1 MILGDLFH
9 IESVQNYKTHF
20 YDSCYENYYDK
31 GIINEEHIF
40 TEHEIVLDKI
50 YRKDLEYYIFISE
63 LNKLISEKEA
73 SVLNIKDIHKPLIE
87 ELDALRHLIMKNI
100 FKIQQDTNKHSHNYN
115 PDVVII
121 NSNYKFL
128 EYQIIEILNNIS
140 RTFGQ
145 LRLYFVDNIGDN
157 IIICGKPDRYDNN
170 KLILFKSEYRCN
182 ITCFGNYSNYYKVI
196 NIHCDKYIR
205 MEKLKRILYDY

>member
-1 MILGDLFH
+1 MILGDLLR
-9 IESVQNYKTHF
+9 IENVQNYKTHF
-20 YDSCYENYYDK
+20 YDNFYDK
-31 GIINEEHIF
+31 NIVNGKHTF

-50 YRKDLEYYIFISE
+50 YRKDYEYSILIDV

-73 SVLNIKDIHKPLIE
+73 RVLNIKDIHNPSIE
-87 ELDALRHLIMKNI
+87 ELDELRHLIMKNI

-115 PDVVII
+115 PDMVII

-128 EYQIIEILNNIS
+128 EYKIIEILNNIS

-145 LRLYFVDNIGDN
+145 LCLYFVDNIGDN
-157 IIICGKPDRYDNN
+157 IIICGKPDRYDKN
-170 KLILFKSEYRCN
+170 KLVLFKSENRYSVDS
-182 ITCFGNYSNYYKVI
+182 FGDYSNYYKVI
-196 NIHCDKYIR
+196 NIHCQKYTR